1 MKSFQPSE
9 QLIAHRVLTIM
20 LVKKSEKRG
29 PGLLRE
35 ELKRPGIV
43 LVPGVFNALTALM
56 AQDLGFRA
64 VYVSGAA
71 VTASMAL
78 PDLGL
83 ITMDEMVRAVKYIV
97 DAVDIPVIV
106 DIDTGYGEALNV
118 MRAVREFEAIGA
130 AGVQLEDQ
138 VLPKKCGHLSGKA
151 LIPPDEMA
159 KKIRATVEARRNP
172 DFVII
177 ARTDAVGVTGFE
189 DAVERALLYLEAG
202 ADVIFP
208 EALRSEEEFREFAR
222 RVKAPLLANMTEF
235 GVSPLIPAKK
245 LEEFGYKFVIFPV
258 TALRVAMYAIRE
270 VFKTILRE
278 GTQASWLD
286 KMFTRKELYEL
297 IKYYDYE
304 RIDGEISSYI
314 DNIYKKPRGERHG

>member
-1 MKSFQPSE
+1 
-9 QLIAHRVLTIM
+9 M
-20 LVKKSEKRG
+20 LFRKERG
-29 PGLLRE
+29 DGARALRE
-35 ELKRPGIV
+35 ELRRPGVV

-56 AQDLGFRA
+56 AQSLGFKA

-83 ITMDEMVRAVKYIV
+83 ITMDEMVKTVKYIV

-118 MRAVREFEAIGA
+118 MRAVREFEAVGA
-130 AGVQLEDQ
+130 AGVQIEDQ
-138 VLPKKCGHLSGKA
+138 VMPKKCGHLSGKA

-159 KKIRATVEARRNP
+159 KKIRAAVEARRNP

-189 DAVERALLYLEAG
+189 DAVERAQLYLEVG

-245 LEEFGYKFVIFPV
+245 LEEWGYKFVIFPV
-258 TALRVAMYAIRE
+258 TALRVAMYAVRE
-270 VFKTILRE
+270 VFRTILEE
-278 GTQASWLD
+278 GTQAVWLD
-286 KMFTRKELYEL
+286 RMFTRRELYEL
-297 IKYYDYE
+297 IRYYDYE
-304 RIDGEISSYI
+304 KLDSEIAKAV
-314 DNIYKKPRGERHG
+314 DNTYNKLKEGDHGPRN

>member
-1 MKSFQPSE
+1 
-9 QLIAHRVLTIM
+9 M
-20 LVKKSEKRG
+20 LFRREKG
-29 PGLLRE
+29 DGAKALRE
-35 ELKRPGIV
+35 ELRRPGIV

-56 AQDLGFRA
+56 AQSLGFKA

-83 ITMDEMVRAVKYIV
+83 ITMDEMVKTVKYIV

-118 MRAVREFEAIGA
+118 MRAVREFEAVGA

-151 LIPPDEMA
+151 LIQPDEMA
-159 KKIRATVEARRNP
+159 KKIRAAVEARRSP

-189 DAVERALLYLEAG
+189 DAVERARLYLEAG

-235 GVSPLIPAKK
+235 GVSPLIPAKR
-245 LEEFGYKFVIFPV
+245 LEEWGYKFVIFPV

-270 VFKTILRE
+270 VFRTILEE

-304 RIDGEISSYI
+304 KLDSEIANTI
-314 DNIYKKPRGERHG
+314 DNIYKRLKEGGHGPRN

>member
-1 MKSFQPSE
+1 M
-9 QLIAHRVLTIM
+9 LI
-20 LVKKSEKRG
+20 KRERRRG
-29 PGLLRE
+29 AELLRE
-35 ELKRPGIV
+35 ELAKPGIV
-43 LVPGVFNALTALM
+43 AVPGVFNAVSALL
-56 AQDLGFRA
+56 AQQLGFKA

-83 ITMDEMVRAVKYIV
+83 ITLDEMVKATKYIV
-97 DAVDIPVIV
+97 DAVDIPVVV

-118 MRAVREFEAIGA
+118 MRAVREFESIGA
-130 AGVQLEDQ
+130 AAIQIEDQ

-151 LIPPDEMA
+151 LIPPEEMM
-159 KKIRATVEARRNP
+159 KKIRAAIEARRNP

-189 DAVERALLYLEAG
+189 DAVERAQLYLEAG

-235 GVSPLIPAKK
+235 GVSPLISAKK
-245 LEEFGYKFVIFPV
+245 LEEYGYKFVIYPV
-258 TALRVAMYAIRE
+258 TALRVALYFVRE
-270 VFKTILRE
+270 VYKSIRDQ
-278 GTQASWLD
+278 GTQAAWVD
-286 KMFTRKELYEL
+286 KMLTRRELYDL

-304 RIDGEISSYI
+304 NI
-314 DNIYKKPRGERHG
+314 DNKIAREIDDLYKLRREKRYG

>member
-1 MKSFQPSE
+1 
-9 QLIAHRVLTIM
+9 M
-20 LVKKSEKRG
+20 LFRKERG
-29 PGLLRE
+29 DGARALRE
-35 ELKRPGIV
+35 ELRRPGIV

-56 AQDLGFRA
+56 AQNLGFKA

-83 ITMDEMVRAVKYIV
+83 ITMDEMVKTVKYIV

-118 MRAVREFEAIGA
+118 MRAVREFEAVGA
-130 AGVQLEDQ
+130 AGIQLEDQ

-151 LIPPDEMA
+151 LIPPEEMA
-159 KKIRATVEARRNP
+159 KKVKAAVEARRSP

-189 DAVERALLYLEAG
+189 DAVERANLYLEVG

-208 EALRSEEEFREFAR
+208 EALRTEEEFREFAK

-235 GVSPLIPAKK
+235 GVSPLIPAKR
-245 LEEFGYKFVIFPV
+245 LEEYGYKFVIFPV

-270 VFKTILRE
+270 VFKSIMEE
-278 GTQASWLD
+278 GTQAAWLN

-297 IKYYDYE
+297 IRYYDYE
-304 RIDGEISSYI
+304 KLDSEIAKSV
-314 DNIYKKPRGERHG
+314 DDIYKMFKKRDHGSRN

>member
-1 MKSFQPSE
+1 M
-9 QLIAHRVLTIM
+9 LI
-20 LVKKSEKRG
+20 KRERRKG
-29 PGLLRE
+29 AELLRE
-35 ELKRPGIV
+35 ELAKPGIV
-43 LVPGVFNALTALM
+43 AVPGVFNAVSALL
-56 AQDLGFRA
+56 AQQLGFKA

-71 VTASMAL
+71 VTASIAL

-83 ITMDEMVRAVKYIV
+83 ITLDEMVKATKYIV

-118 MRAVREFEAIGA
+118 MRAVREFESIGA
-130 AGVQLEDQ
+130 AAIQIEDQ

-151 LIPPDEMA
+151 LIPPEEMM
-159 KKIRATVEARRNP
+159 KKIRAAIEARRNP

-189 DAVERALLYLEAG
+189 DAVERAQLYLEAG

-235 GVSPLIPAKK
+235 GVSPLISAKK
-245 LEEFGYKFVIFPV
+245 LEEYGYKFVIYPV
-258 TALRVAMYAIRE
+258 TALRVALYFVRE
-270 VFKTILRE
+270 VYKSIRDQ
-278 GTQASWLD
+278 GTQAAWVD
-286 KMFTRKELYEL
+286 KMLTRRELYDL

-304 RIDGEISSYI
+304 NI
-314 DNIYKKPRGERHG
+314 DNKIAREIDDLYKSRRERRYG

>member
-1 MKSFQPSE
+1 M
-9 QLIAHRVLTIM
+9 V
-20 LVKKSEKRG
+20 VKKGRVDG
-29 PGLLRE
+29 ARLLRA
-35 ELKRPGIV
+35 ELSRPGIV

-56 AQDLGFRA
+56 AQSLGFKA

-83 ITMDEMVRAVKYIV
+83 ITMDEMVKTVKYIT

-118 MRAVREFEAIGA
+118 MRAVREFEAVGA

-138 VLPKKCGHLSGKA
+138 VLPKKCGHLTGKA

-159 KKIRATVEARRNP
+159 KKIKAAVEARRNP

-177 ARTDAVGVTGFE
+177 ARTDAANVTGFE
-189 DAVERALLYLEAG
+189 DAVQRAQLYLEAG

-208 EALRSEEEFREFAR
+208 EALRTEDEFREFAK

-270 VFKTILRE
+270 VFKTILAE
-278 GTQASWLD
+278 GTQAAWLD

-297 IKYYDYE
+297 IRYYDYE
-304 RIDGEISSYI
+304 KLDREIAESIDRLLR
-314 DNIYKKPRGERHG
+314 DKKAVR

>member
-1 MKSFQPSE
+1 M
-9 QLIAHRVLTIM
+9 LI
-20 LVKKSEKRG
+20 KRERRRG
-29 PGLLRE
+29 AELLRE
-35 ELKRPGIV
+35 ELAKPGIV
-43 LVPGVFNALTALM
+43 AVPGVFNAVSALL
-56 AQDLGFRA
+56 AQQLGFKA

-83 ITMDEMVRAVKYIV
+83 ITLDEMVKATKYIV
-97 DAVDIPVIV
+97 DAVDIPVVV

-118 MRAVREFEAIGA
+118 MRAVREFESIGA
-130 AGVQLEDQ
+130 AAIQIEDQ

-151 LIPPDEMA
+151 LIPPEEMM
-159 KKIRATVEARRNP
+159 KKIRAAIEARRNP

-189 DAVERALLYLEAG
+189 DAVERAKLYLEAG

-235 GVSPLIPAKK
+235 GVSPLISAKK
-245 LEEFGYKFVIFPV
+245 LEEYGYKFVIYPV
-258 TALRVAMYAIRE
+258 TALRVALYFVRE
-270 VFKTILRE
+270 VYKSIRDQ
-278 GTQASWLD
+278 GTQAAWVD
-286 KMFTRKELYEL
+286 KMLTRRELYDL

-304 RIDGEISSYI
+304 NI
-314 DNIYKKPRGERHG
+314 DNKIAREIDDLYKLRREKRYG

>member
-1 MKSFQPSE
+1 
-9 QLIAHRVLTIM
+9 M
-20 LVKKSEKRG
+20 LFRKERG
-29 PGLLRE
+29 DGASALRE
-35 ELKRPGIV
+35 ELRRPGVV

-56 AQDLGFRA
+56 AQSLGFKA

-83 ITMDEMVRAVKYIV
+83 ITMDEMVKTVKYIV

-118 MRAVREFEAIGA
+118 MRAVREFEAVGA
-130 AGVQLEDQ
+130 AGVQIEDQ
-138 VLPKKCGHLSGKA
+138 VMPKKCGHLSGKA

-159 KKIRATVEARRNP
+159 KKIRAAVEARRNP

-189 DAVERALLYLEAG
+189 DAVERAQLYLEVG

-245 LEEFGYKFVIFPV
+245 LEEWGYKFVIFPV
-258 TALRVAMYAIRE
+258 TALRVAMYAVRE
-270 VFKTILRE
+270 VFRTILEE
-278 GTQASWLD
+278 GTQAVWLD
-286 KMFTRKELYEL
+286 RMFTRRELYEL
-297 IKYYDYE
+297 IRYYDYE
-304 RIDGEISSYI
+304 KLDSEIAKAV
-314 DNIYKKPRGERHG
+314 DNTYNKLKEGDHGPRN

>member
-1 MKSFQPSE
+1 
-9 QLIAHRVLTIM
+9 M
-20 LVKKSEKRG
+20 LFRKERSDGAKA
-29 PGLLRE
+29 LRE
-35 ELKRPGIV
+35 ELRRPGIV

-56 AQDLGFRA
+56 AQNLGFKA

-83 ITMDEMVRAVKYIV
+83 ITMDEMVRTVKYIV

-118 MRAVREFEAIGA
+118 MRAVREFEAVGA
-130 AGVQLEDQ
+130 AGIQLEDQ

-151 LIPPDEMA
+151 LIPPEEMA
-159 KKIRATVEARRNP
+159 KKIKVAVEARRNP

-189 DAVERALLYLEAG
+189 DAVERAKLYLEVG

-208 EALRSEEEFREFAR
+208 EALRTEEEFREFAK
-222 RVKAPLLANMTEF
+222 RVEAPLLANMTEF
-235 GVSPLIPAKK
+235 GVSPLIPAKR
-245 LEEFGYKFVIFPV
+245 LEEYGYKFVIFPV

-270 VFKTILRE
+270 VFKTIMEE
-278 GTQASWLD
+278 GTQAAWLD
-286 KMFTRKELYEL
+286 KMLTRKELYEL
-297 IKYYDYE
+297 IGYYDYE
-304 RIDGEISSYI
+304 KLDYEIAKTV
-314 DNIYKKPRGERHG
+314 DNIYKMFKEGGHGSRN

>member
-1 MKSFQPSE
+1 MLFRKSR
-9 QLIAHRVLTIM
+9 AD
-20 LVKKSEKRG
+20 G
-29 PGLLRE
+29 AALLRE
-35 ELKRPGIV
+35 ELRRPGIV

-56 AQDLGFRA
+56 AQQLGFRA

-83 ITMDEMVRAVKYIV
+83 ITLDEMVRAVKYIV

-106 DIDTGYGEALNV
+106 DADTGYGEALNV
-118 MRAVREFEAIGA
+118 MRAVREFEAVGA
-130 AGVQLEDQ
+130 AGIQLEDQ

-151 LIPPDEMA
+151 VVPPDEMA
-159 KKIRATVEARRNP
+159 KKIRAAVEARRSP

-189 DAVERALLYLEAG
+189 DAVERAQLYLEAG

-208 EALRSEEEFREFAR
+208 EALRTEEEFREFAR
-222 RVKAPLLANMTEF
+222 RIKAPLLANMTEF
-235 GVSPLIPAKK
+235 GVSPLIPAKR

-258 TALRVAMYAIRE
+258 TALRVAMHAIRE
-270 VFKTILRE
+270 VFRAIMNE
-278 GTQASWLD
+278 GTQARWLD
-286 KMFTRKELYEL
+286 KMFTRKELYDL

-304 RIDGEISSYI
+304 KLDAEISRYI
-314 DNIYKKPRGERHG
+314 DNIYKSGRGGRRG

>member
-1 MKSFQPSE
+1 MLFRK
-9 QLIAHRVLTIM
+9 RVFEGAKI
-20 LVKKSEKRG
+20 
-29 PGLLRE
+29 LRE
-35 ELKRPGIV
+35 EIKKPGIV

-56 AQDLGFRA
+56 AQSLGFKA

-83 ITMDEMVRAVKYIV
+83 ITMDEMVRIVKYIV

-159 KKIRATVEARRNP
+159 KKIRAAVEARRSP

-177 ARTDAVGVTGFE
+177 ARTDAVGVTGFD

-208 EALRSEEEFREFAR
+208 EALRTEEEFREFAQ
-222 RVKAPLLANMTEF
+222 RVRAPLLANMTEF

-270 VFKTILRE
+270 VFKTILEE
-278 GTQASWLD
+278 GTQASWIN
-286 KMFTRKELYEL
+286 KMLTRKELYDL

-304 RIDGEISSYI
+304 KLDTDIARYI
-314 DNIYKKPRGERHG
+314 DNIYKKIKK

>member
-1 MKSFQPSE
+1 M
-9 QLIAHRVLTIM
+9 LI
-20 LVKKSEKRG
+20 KRERRKG
-29 PGLLRE
+29 AELLRE
-35 ELKRPGIV
+35 ELAKPGIV
-43 LVPGVFNALTALM
+43 AVPGVFNAVSALL
-56 AQDLGFRA
+56 AQQLGFKA

-83 ITMDEMVRAVKYIV
+83 ITLDEMVKATKYIV
-97 DAVDIPVIV
+97 DAVDIPVVV

-118 MRAVREFEAIGA
+118 MRAVREFESIGA
-130 AGVQLEDQ
+130 AAIQIEDQ

-151 LIPPDEMA
+151 LIPPEEMM
-159 KKIRATVEARRNP
+159 KKIRAAIEARRNP

-189 DAVERALLYLEAG
+189 DAVERAQLYLEAG

-235 GVSPLIPAKK
+235 GVSPLISAKK
-245 LEEFGYKFVIFPV
+245 LEEYGYKFVIYPV
-258 TALRVAMYAIRE
+258 TALRVALYFVRE
-270 VFKTILRE
+270 VYKSIRDQ
-278 GTQASWLD
+278 GTQAAWVD
-286 KMFTRKELYEL
+286 KMLTRRELYDL

-304 RIDGEISSYI
+304 NI
-314 DNIYKKPRGERHG
+314 DNKIAREIDDLYKLRREKRYG

>member
-1 MKSFQPSE
+1 
-9 QLIAHRVLTIM
+9 M
-20 LVKKSEKRG
+20 LFRKERG
-29 PGLLRE
+29 DGARALRE
-35 ELKRPGIV
+35 ELRRPGIV

-56 AQDLGFRA
+56 AQNLGFRA

-71 VTASMAL
+71 VTASVAL

-83 ITMDEMVRAVKYIV
+83 ITMDEMVRTVKYIV

-118 MRAVREFEAIGA
+118 MRAVREFEAVGA
-130 AGVQLEDQ
+130 AGIQLEDQ

-151 LIPPDEMA
+151 LIPPEEMA
-159 KKIRATVEARRNP
+159 KKVKAAVEARRNP

-189 DAVERALLYLEAG
+189 DAVERAKLYLEVG

-208 EALRSEEEFREFAR
+208 EALRTEEEFREFAK

-235 GVSPLIPAKK
+235 GVSPLIPAKR
-245 LEEFGYKFVIFPV
+245 LEEYGYKFVIFPV

-270 VFKTILRE
+270 VFKTIMEE
-278 GTQASWLD
+278 GTQAAWLN

-297 IKYYDYE
+297 IRYYDYE
-304 RIDGEISSYI
+304 KLDSEIAKSV
-314 DNIYKKPRGERHG
+314 DDIYKMFKKRDHGSRN

>member
-1 MKSFQPSE
+1 M
-9 QLIAHRVLTIM
+9 LI
-20 LVKKSEKRG
+20 KRERRKG
-29 PGLLRE
+29 AELLRE
-35 ELKRPGIV
+35 ELAKPGIV
-43 LVPGVFNALTALM
+43 AVPGVFNAVSALL
-56 AQDLGFRA
+56 AQQLGFKA

-83 ITMDEMVRAVKYIV
+83 ITLDEMVKATKYIV

-118 MRAVREFEAIGA
+118 MRAVREFESIGA
-130 AGVQLEDQ
+130 AAVQIEDQ

-151 LIPPDEMA
+151 LIPPEEMM
-159 KKIRATVEARRNP
+159 KKIRAAIEARRNP

-189 DAVERALLYLEAG
+189 DAVERAQLYLEAG

-235 GVSPLIPAKK
+235 GVSPLISAKK
-245 LEEFGYKFVIFPV
+245 LEEYGYKFVIYPV
-258 TALRVAMYAIRE
+258 TALRVALYFVRE
-270 VFKTILRE
+270 VYKSIRDQ
-278 GTQASWLD
+278 GTQAAWVD
-286 KMFTRKELYEL
+286 KMLTRRELYDL

-304 RIDGEISSYI
+304 NI
-314 DNIYKKPRGERHG
+314 DNKIAREIDDLYKSRRERRYG

>member
-1 MKSFQPSE
+1 M
-9 QLIAHRVLTIM
+9 LI
-20 LVKKSEKRG
+20 KRERRRG
-29 PGLLRE
+29 AELLRE
-35 ELKRPGIV
+35 ELAKPGIV
-43 LVPGVFNALTALM
+43 AVPGVFNAVSALL
-56 AQDLGFRA
+56 AQQLGFKA

-83 ITMDEMVRAVKYIV
+83 ITLDEMVKATKYIV
-97 DAVDIPVIV
+97 DAVDIPVVV

-118 MRAVREFEAIGA
+118 MRAVREFESIGA
-130 AGVQLEDQ
+130 AAIQIEDQ

-151 LIPPDEMA
+151 LIPPEEMM
-159 KKIRATVEARRNP
+159 KKIRAAIEARRNP

-189 DAVERALLYLEAG
+189 DAVERAQLYLEAG

-235 GVSPLIPAKK
+235 GVSPLISAKK
-245 LEEFGYKFVIFPV
+245 LEEYGYKFVIYPV
-258 TALRVAMYAIRE
+258 TALRVALYFVRE
-270 VFKTILRE
+270 VYKSIRDQ
-278 GTQASWLD
+278 GTQAAWVD
-286 KMFTRKELYEL
+286 KMLTRRELYDL

-304 RIDGEISSYI
+304 NI
-314 DNIYKKPRGERHG
+314 DNKIAREIDDLYKLRRERRYG